1 MAIKRKKE
9 LVLVAGLLC
18 NSTAWVLNE
27 FVDGVPHI
35 VSLSLAIF
43 SLVLFGW
50 VIWLNIKERRG
61 A

>member
-1 MAIKRKKE
+1 M
-9 LVLVAGLLC
+9 AGLLC